1 MATYLLPKV
10 PSVVYIY
17 SRYIILSVYLLRLC
31 VLCFPGVGFFPFNR
45 EERRRRVGSVDGRE
59 QIVKN
64 FANKIYFLQK

>member
-31 VLCFPGVGFFPFNR
+31 VLCFPGVGFFSFNR
-45 EERRRRVGSVDGRE
+45 EESLRAYSCSKLKVGE
-59 QIVKN
+59 LFKN
-64 FANKIYFLQK
+64 FLQK